1 MCRSCISLSG
11 MERKKYTKDDLIT
24 LSEAAKLLG
33 LNCFRRVNAL
43 VKNGKL
49 KAYKIP
55 LYEKKFVARD
65 EVNALLEPEEV
76 NYGS

>member
-1 MCRSCISLSG
+1 
-11 MERKKYTKDDLIT
+11 MEQKKYTKDDLIT

-49 KAYKIP
+49 KAYKLP
-55 LYEKKFVARD
+55 LYDRKKFVARE
-65 EVNALLEPEEV
+65 EVNALMEVQEV

>member
-1 MCRSCISLSG
+1 MVG
-11 MERKKYTKDDLIT
+11 MERNKYTRDDLIT

-43 VKNGKL
+43 VKKGKL
-49 KAYKIP
+49 RAYKLP
-55 LYEKKFVARD
+55 LYERKKFVAKE